1 MFPEGRKLLGVER
14 AKISYEIAPDQS
26 HWGVEIAGKIKAWAK
41 ALVGPTS
48 NPGEYP
54 RMMNAP
60 GSETG
65 PGPQLVTWGKSTV
78 CSVDAFGFSFEWTVN
93 SAKRPV
99 SVSTGMGLEP
109 LWARARLSLRSSR
122 FLGQSLLHRSNS
134 RFAAVFPSIAR
145 GPMSELGSRPAG
157 RSLPM
162 TGPLCGLKQTH

>member
-1 MFPEGRKLLGVER
+1 MLGVER

-26 HWGVEIAGKIKAWAK
+26 HWGVEIAGKVKAWAK

-93 SAKRPV
+93 SAKHIPFDW
-99 SVSTGMGLEP
+99 S
-109 LWARARLSLRSSR
+109 
-122 FLGQSLLHRSNS
+122 
-134 RFAAVFPSIAR
+134 
-145 GPMSELGSRPAG
+145 GS
-157 RSLPM
+157 
-162 TGPLCGLKQTH
+162 